1 MIATAVSGAVH
12 LLSGPGVE
20 WRCAPSS
27 DAQRIYFANHA
38 SHLDFVVIWAALPP
52 SVRRLVRPV
61 ADRRYWEHDAVR
73 RRLARHVFNAI
84 LVDRGCAPDAS
95 PREAARATT
104 ARICQGVGDR
114 HSLILFP
121 EGTRS
126 LTGEIG
132 AFKSG
137 LYHLARCRPDVELVP
152 VHLWNLHRILP
163 KGEWLPLPMLSRV
176 VFGLPLALGPGEEKS
191 AFLERA
197 RASVMALGDAA

>member
-1 MIATAVSGAVH
+1 MIAAAIGGGVRCLSGA
-12 LLSGPGVE
+12 GVE
-20 WRCAPSS
+20 WRCAPNS

-52 SVRRLVRPV
+52 DSRRRVRPV
-61 ADRRYWEHDAVR
+61 ADRRYWERNTVR
-73 RRLARHVFNAI
+73 RELARHVFNAI
-84 LVDRGCAPDAS
+84 LVDRGGAAAAS
-95 PREAARATT
+95 AQEAARATT
-104 ARICQGVGDR
+104 ARICGAMGDR

-137 LYHLARCRPDVELVP
+137 LYFLSQCRPDVELVP
-152 VHLWNLHRILP
+152 VHLWNLDRILP

-176 VFGLPLALGPGEEKS
+176 VFGASLAVRPGEEKS
-191 AFLERA
+191 AFLDRA
-197 RASVMALGDAA
+197 RAALTALGGAA

>member
-1 MIATAVSGAVH
+1 MIATAIAGAVRF
-12 LLSGPGVE
+12 LGTPAVE
-20 WRCAPSS
+20 WRCAPNS

-52 SVRRLVRPV
+52 GSRRLVRPV

-84 LVDRGCAPDAS
+84 LVDRGCAPAAS
-95 PREAARATT
+95 RQEVARATT
-104 ARICQGVGDR
+104 AQICGGMGDC

-126 LTGEIG
+126 LTGEVA

-137 LYHLARCRPDVELVP
+137 LYFLARCRPDVELVP
-152 VHLWNLHRILP
+152 VHLRNLHRILP

-176 VFGLPLALGPGEEKS
+176 TFGAPLTVRPGEEKDE
-191 AFLERA
+191 FLDRA
-197 RASVMALGDAA
+197 RAAVMALGDAV

>member
-1 MIATAVSGAVH
+1 MIATVVAGGVRF
-12 LLSGPGVE
+12 LSAPGVE

-52 SVRRLVRPV
+52 GSRRLVRPV

-73 RRLARHVFNAI
+73 RTLARHIFNAI
-84 LVDRGCAPDAS
+84 LVDRGCASTAS
-95 PREAARATT
+95 PQEAARATT
-104 ARICQGVGDR
+104 ANICAGMGDR

-126 LTGEIG
+126 LTGEVG
-132 AFKSG
+132 AFRSG
-137 LYHLARCRPDVELVP
+137 LYFLARCRPEVELVP

-176 VFGLPLALGPGEEKS
+176 VFGAPLHVRPDEDKC

-197 RASVMALGDAA
+197 RAAVTALGGAA

>member
-1 MIATAVSGAVH
+1 MIAAAVAGGVR

-20 WRCAPSS
+20 WRCARTS

-52 SVRRLVRPV
+52 RSRQLVRPV
-61 ADRRYWEHDAVR
+61 ADRRYWEQNTVR
-73 RRLARHVFNAI
+73 RELARHVFNAI
-84 LVDRGCAPDAS
+84 LVDRGCASSVS

-104 ARICQGVGDR
+104 ARICGGMGDR

-126 LTGEIG
+126 PTGDVG
-132 AFKSG
+132 AFRSG
-137 LYHLARCRPDVELVP
+137 LYFLARCRPEVELVP

-176 VFGLPLALGPGEEKS
+176 VFGAPLTVRPDEEKS

-197 RASVMALGDAA
+197 RAAVTALGDAA

>member
-1 MIATAVSGAVH
+1 MIATAVAGAVRF
-12 LLSGPGVE
+12 LGTPAVE
-20 WRCAPSS
+20 WRCAPNS

-52 SVRRLVRPV
+52 EGRRLVRPV
-61 ADRRYWEHDAVR
+61 ADRRYWEHHAVR
-73 RRLARHVFNAI
+73 RRLARQVFNAI
-84 LVDRGCAPDAS
+84 LVDRGCAPDVS
-95 PREAARATT
+95 PQEAARATT
-104 ARICQGVGDR
+104 TRICGGMGDR

-137 LYHLARCRPDVELVP
+137 LYFLARCRPEVELVP

-176 VFGLPLALGPGEEKS
+176 IFGAPLTLRPGEEKS

-197 RASVMALGDAA
+197 RAAVVALGDAA

>member
-1 MIATAVSGAVH
+1 MITTALAGAVRF
-12 LLSGPGVE
+12 LSGSGVE
-20 WRCAPSS
+20 WRCRPCS

-52 SVRRLVRPV
+52 PSRRLVRPV
-61 ADRRYWEHDAVR
+61 ADRRYWERNTVR
-73 RRLARHVFNAI
+73 RKLARHVFNAV
-84 LVDRGCAPDAS
+84 LVDRGCASSAS
-95 PREAARATT
+95 PQEAARATT
-104 ARICQGVGDR
+104 ARICEAMGDC

-126 LTGEIG
+126 LTGEVG

-137 LYHLARCRPDVELVP
+137 LYFLARCRPDVELVP

-176 VFGLPLALGPGEEKS
+176 VFGAPLTVRPGEEKR

-197 RASVMALGDAA
+197 HAAVTELGDAA

>member
-20 WRCAPSS
+20 WRSAPSS

-52 SVRRLVRPV
+52 EIRRLVRPV
-61 ADRRYWEHDAVR
+61 ADRRYWDHDVVR

-104 ARICQGVGDR
+104 AHICGGMGDR

-137 LYHLARCRPDVELVP
+137 LYYLARCRPDVELVP

-176 VFGLPLALGPGEEKS
+176 VFGAPLTPRPDEEKS

-197 RASVMALGDAA
+197 RAAVVALGDAA

>member
-12 LLSGPGVE
+12 LLSGAGVE
-20 WRCAPSS
+20 WRCPPNS

-52 SVRRLVRPV
+52 EGRRLVRPV

-95 PREAARATT
+95 PHESARATT
-104 ARICQGVGDR
+104 ARICGGMGDR

-126 LTGEIG
+126 LTGAIG

-137 LYHLARCRPDVELVP
+137 LYYLALCRPEVELVP

-176 VFGLPLALGPGEEKS
+176 VFGAPLTLRPGEAKS
-191 AFLERA
+191 AFLERT
-197 RASVMALGDAA
+197 RAAVTALGDAA

>member
-1 MIATAVSGAVH
+1 MIATALAGGVR

-20 WRCAPSS
+20 WRCASSS

-52 SVRRLVRPV
+52 SSRRLVRPV
-61 ADRRYWEHDAVR
+61 ADRRYWEHDGVR
-73 RRLARHVFNAI
+73 CKLARHVFNAV
-84 LVDRGCAPDAS
+84 LVDRGCAPAES

-104 ARICQGVGDR
+104 ARICEAMGDR

-126 LTGEIG
+126 LTGELG

-137 LYHLARCRPDVELVP
+137 LYFLARCRPDVELIP

-176 VFGLPLALGPGEEKS
+176 VFGAPLAVRPGEEKS
-191 AFLERA
+191 VFLDRA
-197 RASVMALGDAA
+197 RAAVSALGDAA